1 MMNGVDSEWN
11 AYEDA
16 TFVKGRHFTEL
27 DHQAQKYII
36 DVARPGQSIERILEK
51 LNNDYKVKKSNEKEK
66 ELGLVELDFK
76 KEVSECVLPYIT

>member
-16 TFVKGRHFTEL
+16 SFVKGRHCTEL

-36 DVARPGQSIERILEK
+36 DIARPG
-51 LNNDYKVKKSNEKEK
+51 
-66 ELGLVELDFK
+66 
-76 KEVSECVLPYIT
+76 